1 MKELIER
8 ARAQLEKR
16 KALALGLLRG
26 EIGRVGP
33 IRVRPA
39 SGLTLVWLQAIFG
52 SVEEAFAPLLGDEP
66 SVDRLVHILAILDVS
81 TDRKFRDYRRA
92 TKRMEK
98 LRERMMR
105 LPARD
110 VLSGLGLLVMA
121 FEGMKNGPLS
131 PDPE

>member
-1 MKELIER
+1 MKGLLER
-8 ARAQLEKR
+8 AMSQIEKR

-33 IRVRPA
+33 LRVRPA
-39 SGLTLVWLQAIFG
+39 SGLTLIWLQAIFG

-98 LRERMMR
+98 LRQRMMR

-110 VLSGLGLLVMA
+110 VIAGLGLLVLA
-121 FEGMKNGPLS
+121 FEGMKNGSFS
-131 PDPE
+131 PDQE